1 MIRTTTPARRARLG
15 DLIDADMLADML
27 GLTSHRSVSAL
38 RSQGTPL
45 PAPVA
50 HIGRSPIWHR
60 DDVTRWAEA
69 TGRRLDSDEK
79 RKVNDG

>member
-1 MIRTTTPARRARLG
+1 MIRTTTPARRVRLG
-15 DLIDADMLADML
+15 DLIDADMLAGIL

-45 PAPVA
+45 PVPVA

-60 DDVTRWAEA
+60 ADVIEWAEA

-79 RKVNDG
+79 RKVSDD